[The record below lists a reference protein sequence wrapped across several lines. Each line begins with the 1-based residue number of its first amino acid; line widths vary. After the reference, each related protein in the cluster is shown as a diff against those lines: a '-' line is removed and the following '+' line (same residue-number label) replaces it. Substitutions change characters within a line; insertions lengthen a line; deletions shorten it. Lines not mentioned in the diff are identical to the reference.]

1 MGAAIMGFLL
11 SVLSTT
17 VFSWWSIGE
26 AQVQP
31 LTALTVWA
39 GFNLPLF
46 SGAVLV
52 TFLGY
57 VADNLSGGIVG
68 LHMLVYLAIF
78 CASAIAEHHLA
89 LNNWIYQMAAT
100 GLMSMLSPLI
110 IMGGLMLVSRQYL
123 ASQDMLTMMLL
134 QAVLSALFA
143 PAVFLALQ
151 GMIRILQ
158 KIWPKRQ
165 RGQD

>member
-1 MGAAIMGFLL
+1 MGFLL

-17 VFSWWSIGE
+17 VFSWWSLGE

-31 LTALTVWA
+31 LAALAVWA

-46 SGAVLV
+46 SGALLV

-57 VADNLSGGIVG
+57 VVDNLSGGIVG
-68 LHMLVYLAIF
+68 LHMLVYLTMFYA
-78 CASAIAEHHLA
+78 CAVAEHHLA
-89 LNNWIYQMAAT
+89 LNNWAYQMAAT

-110 IMGGLMLVSRQYL
+110 IMGGLMLASRQYL

-151 GMIRILQ
+151 WMIRALQ
-158 KIWPKRQ
+158 KVWPRRQ
-165 RGQD
+165 QGED